1 MGKPWKHNHTIEKKK
16 LKSMNTEKLNALK
29 ERAYK
34 TAVEH
39 GFHEDVK
46 SDVFYLGLVMSE
58 AGEAINADR
67 KGLHADTKAFE
78 EDEANGLPFADN
90 FKKHIKDSVEDEIAD
105 IVIRLLDLAGLK
117 GYELSFISYY
127 QQNNHVFLRE
137 LKECGLSGVLFQLMG
152 SLSDALDENCTGQG
166 IIALLSV
173 FSDCF
178 GMFTGSDKDL
188 WWFVERKMKYNEQRP
203 MLNGKKY

>member
-1 MGKPWKHNHTIEKKK
+1 MD
-16 LKSMNTEKLNALK
+16 TEKLNALK

-34 TAVEH
+34 TAAEH

-46 SDVFYLGLVMSE
+46 PVTFYFGLVMSE

-67 KGLHADTKAFE
+67 KGLHADAKGFE
-78 EDEANGLPFADN
+78 EDEANGLPFAEN
-90 FKKHIKDSVEDEIAD
+90 FKKHIKDGVEDEIAD
-105 IVIRLLDLAGLK
+105 IVIRLLDFAGLK
-117 GYELSFISYY
+117 GYELSLISCY
-127 QQNNHVFLRE
+127 QQSKHLFLRE
-137 LKECGLSGVLFQLMG
+137 LKKCGLSGVLFQLMG
-152 SLSDALDENCTGQG
+152 TLSDALDENCTGSG
-166 IIALLSV
+166 INGLLCI
-173 FSDCF
+173 FSDYF

>member
-1 MGKPWKHNHTIEKKK
+1 
-16 LKSMNTEKLNALK
+16 MNTEKLNALK
-29 ERAYK
+29 ELAYK

-46 SDVFYLGLVMSE
+46 PVVFYFGLVMSE

-67 KGLHADTKAFE
+67 KGLHADAKGFE
-78 EDEANGLPFADN
+78 EDEANGLPFAEN
-90 FKKHIKDSVEDEIAD
+90 FKKYIKDSVEDEIAD
-105 IVIRLLDLAGLK
+105 IVIRLLDFAGLK
-117 GYELSFISYY
+117 GYELSLISCY
-127 QQNNHVFLRE
+127 QQSKHLVLRV
-137 LKECGLSGVLFQLMG
+137 LKKCGLSGVLFQLMG
-152 SLSDALDENCTGQG
+152 GLSDDLDVNCIDSVING
-166 IIALLSV
+166 LLCI
-173 FSDCF
+173 FSDYF

>member
-1 MGKPWKHNHTIEKKK
+1 
-16 LKSMNTEKLNALK
+16 MNTEKLNALK
-29 ERAYK
+29 EQAYK

-46 SDVFYLGLVMSE
+46 PVVFYFGLVMSE

-78 EDEANGLPFADN
+78 EEEASGLSFAEN
-90 FKKHIKDSVEDEIAD
+90 FRLHIKDSVEDEIAD
-105 IVIRLLDLAGLK
+105 IVIRLFDFAGLK
-117 GYELSFISYY
+117 KYVLHLFATSYDFVKGEYLAADLFSIMGILYVMHNDAEIELSI
-127 QQNNHVFLRE
+127 N
-137 LKECGLSGVLFQLMG
+137 
-152 SLSDALDENCTGQG
+152 G
-166 IIALLSV
+166 IISV
-173 FSDCF
+173 LANSF
-178 GMFTGSDKDL
+178 GMLTGSDKDL

>member
-1 MGKPWKHNHTIEKKK
+1 MD
-16 LKSMNTEKLNALK
+16 TEKLNALK
-29 ERAYK
+29 EQAYK

-46 SDVFYLGLVMSE
+46 PDVFYLGLVMSE

-178 GMFTGSDKDL
+178 GMFTGCEKDL
-188 WWFVERKMKYNEQRP
+188 WWFVEKKMRFNKQRP

>member
-1 MGKPWKHNHTIEKKK
+1 
-16 LKSMNTEKLNALK
+16 MNTEKLNALK
-29 ERAYK
+29 EQAYK

-46 SDVFYLGLVMSE
+46 PDVFYLGLVMSE

-78 EDEANGLPFADN
+78 EDEANGLPFAEN
-90 FKKHIKDSVEDEIAD
+90 FKKYIKDSVEDEIAD

-117 GYELSFISYY
+117 GYELSLISCY
-127 QQNNHVFLRE
+127 QQSKHLFLRE
-137 LKECGLSGVLFQLMG
+137 LKKCGLSGVLFQLMG
-152 SLSDALDENCTGQG
+152 GLSDDLDVNCIDSG
-166 IIALLSV
+166 INGLLCI
-173 FSDCF
+173 FSDYF